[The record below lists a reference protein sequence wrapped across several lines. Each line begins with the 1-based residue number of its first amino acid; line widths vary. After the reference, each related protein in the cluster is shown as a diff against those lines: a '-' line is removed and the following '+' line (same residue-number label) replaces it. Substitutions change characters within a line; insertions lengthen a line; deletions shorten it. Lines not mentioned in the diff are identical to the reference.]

1 MPGAIIDSCCLIDV
15 LASGHAESVL
25 RACGHTWHM
34 PVAVQ
39 GEVQFI
45 RQPDPADSSKF
56 IMVPVDLSG
65 MISAGVL
72 TPCKPDV
79 EGEFDLFT
87 QYAALF
93 GSDGEAMCLALA
105 ENRGWLI
112 ATDDKQAISIGQGAG
127 LTVVSSP
134 ELLKL
139 WADTL
144 AIKEAVVAKALTDIE
159 IYARFRP
166 NQTMPECQWWLDQC
180 QWWLD
185 RTGS

>member
-25 RACGHTWHM
+25 RAYGNTWHV
-34 PVAVQ
+34 PIAVQ

-45 RQPDPADSSKF
+45 RQADPADSSKF

-65 MISAGVL
+65 LISAGVVAL
-72 TPCKPDV
+72 CQP
-79 EGEFDLFT
+79 EIEAELDLFI

-105 ENRGWLI
+105 ENRRWLI
-112 ATDDKQAISIGQGAG
+112 ATDDKQAISIGRGAG

-134 ELLKL
+134 ELLKM

-144 AIKEAVVAKALTDIE
+144 AADAGVVLKALTHIE
-159 IYARFRP
+159 LYARFRP
-166 NQTMPECQWWLDQC
+166 NQAMPDC

>member
-1 MPGAIIDSCCLIDV
+1 MPAAIIDACCLIDV

-25 RACGHTWHM
+25 RACGHAWHV
-34 PVAVQ
+34 PVTVQ

-45 RQPDPADSSKF
+45 REPDPTDSSKF

-65 MISAGVL
+65 LISAGVL
-72 TPCKPDV
+72 MLCQPEV
-79 EGEFDLFT
+79 QAEIDLFT

-112 ATDDKQAISIGQGAG
+112 ATDDKEAISIGQRAG

-134 ELLKL
+134 ELLKV
-139 WADTL
+139 WSDTL
-144 AIKEAVVAKALTDIE
+144 AADEPALIKPLRAIE
-159 IYARFRP
+159 LYARFRP
-166 NQTMPECQWWLDQC
+166 NQAMPEGKWWLDK
-180 QWWLD
+180 
-185 RTGS
+185 TGP